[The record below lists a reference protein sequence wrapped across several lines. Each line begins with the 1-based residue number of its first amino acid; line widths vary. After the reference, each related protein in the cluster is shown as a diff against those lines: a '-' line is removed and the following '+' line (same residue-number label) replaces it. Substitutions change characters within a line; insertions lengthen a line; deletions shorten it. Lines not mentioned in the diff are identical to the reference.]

1 MYTGT
6 GVNQSQT
13 YRWYLLLYSPAGAY
27 LKPVGCVFFCTR
39 LQVLISNL
47 WVVSSSVLACRCHL
61 YRMLLTLVDVSMRL
75 LFGHLR
81 ASLSVMLLLV
91 HANSIHMT
99 SVVTSAGAYV

>member
-47 WVVSSSVLACRCHL
+47 WVVSSVLACRC
-61 YRMLLTLVDVSMRL
+61 
-75 LFGHLR
+75 
-81 ASLSVMLLLV
+81 LSQTCGLCLLLY
-91 HANSIHMT
+91 SP
-99 SVVTSAGAYV
+99 AGAIYIVCS

>member
-27 LKPVGCVFFCTR
+27 LYC
-39 LQVLISNL
+39 
-47 WVVSSSVLACRCHL
+47 
-61 YRMLLTLVDVSMRL
+61 MLLTLVDVSMRL